1 MRIGVRTQSDWFF
14 LAFEDLAFAQDAVH
28 TAQTPASRSRSDGLL
43 RMLSEKDAEIDI
55 LQQQAGAPTRR
66 APRAALL
73 FPAPRQPG
81 GIPPPRHADAA
92 ARRPPC

>member
-1 MRIGVRTQSDWFF
+1 
-14 LAFEDLAFAQDAVH
+14 
-28 TAQTPASRSRSDGLL
+28 
-43 RMLSEKDAEIDI
+43 MLSEKDAEIDI